1 MAVDLLQMQPRFTS
15 ETIIRC
21 GWLRQPTML
30 GRRGRCLT
38 EVVMSSQVRVVVG
51 VVSCLAFATI
61 MSPMV
66 AAQTAVPS
74 EQDIGQ
80 ALRPVPKGLGVH
92 QGLPTLGTVPG
103 ANENPNLH
111 GASLSPAPSKHKRV
125 AADTT
130 TTREHANAEPRSAIT
145 FNTIQFTFGS
155 AQITSESSETLRNL
169 GNALNHALVDQ
180 KAFLI
185 EGHTDAAGSPEV
197 NTALSHRRAEAVRDY
212 LIHEMGVSPS
222 RLQAVG
228 KGSSDPA
235 NPAAPYAAENRRVV
249 VVNIGS

>member
-1 MAVDLLQMQPRFTS
+1 MA
-15 ETIIRC
+15 
-21 GWLRQPTML
+21 
-30 GRRGRCLT
+30 
-38 EVVMSSQVRVVVG
+38 
-51 VVSCLAFATI
+51 
-61 MSPMV
+61 

-92 QGLPTLGTVPG
+92 QGLPTLGTVPA

-111 GASLSPAPSKHKRV
+111 GVSLSPGPSKHKRV
-125 AADTT
+125 AAEITPT
-130 TTREHANAEPRSAIT
+130 HEQASAEPRSAIT

-155 AQITSESSETLRNL
+155 AQITPESSETLRNL
-169 GNALNHALVDQ
+169 GNALNHELVDQ
-180 KAFLI
+180 KSFLI

-197 NTALSHRRAEAVRDY
+197 NTALSRRRAEAVRDY
-212 LIHEMGVSPS
+212 LIHDMGVSPS

-235 NPAAPYAAENRRVV
+235 NSADPYAAENRRVV
-249 VVNIGS
+249 VVNMGS